1 MLKQV
6 LWQPGILAALA
17 CSVRLVEVNVLK
29 MQWIDFYV
37 MTEVARTAPELT
49 IYNPAARHYSQPAVG
64 ASKFKQA
71 AAV

>member
-1 MLKQV
+1 
-6 LWQPGILAALA
+6 
-17 CSVRLVEVNVLK
+17 

-37 MTEVARTAPELT
+37 MTEVARTAPELS
-49 IYNPAARHYSQPAVG
+49 IYNPAARHYSHPAVG